1 MRWEG
6 DKGGRASLGPP
17 WTEEKQATLRRMWGG
32 KSSASDIARAFGDGT
47 TRNAVIGKVHR
58 LGLGRGSAE
67 IVAAKRRGG
76 QAKGAATKRAR
87 TEKQIA
93 ASARALVLAATARAE
108 KTAAKPV
115 EDVSG
120 HKPARSRGLRLRAKT
135 LVSTDKPRTVFSAK
149 ALAELREKQAAIGLA
164 LVAKVELALI
174 DNPAFVKVEKP
185 IDLYSHMRSDKSFH
199 DAVAALTR

>member
-76 QAKGAATKRAR
+76 QAAGAATKRAKSNEQR
-87 TEKQIA
+87 AK
-93 ASARALVLAATARAE
+93 SARVIAERQYRAALT
-108 KTAAKPV
+108 V
-115 EDVSG
+115 E
-120 HKPARSRGLRLRAKT
+120 R
-135 LVSTDKPRTVFSAK
+135 
-149 ALAELREKQAAIGLA
+149 REKQAAIGRS
-164 LVAKVELALI
+164 VIAKVELALI

-185 IDLYSHMRSDKSFH
+185 IDLHSHMRSDKSFH